1 MNETLT
7 LYKLMILYL
16 LKKVDFPLATTQ
28 ISDFILG
35 MEYTHYF
42 RLQEALSELREAGM
56 IEAENTYR
64 RTLYHLTGGDQVGY
78 MGG

>member
-28 ISDFILG
+28 ISDFMLG
-35 MEYTHYF
+35 MEYTNYF
-42 RLQEALSELREAGM
+42 LK
-56 IEAENTYR
+56 IK
-64 RTLYHLTGGDQVGY
+64 
-78 MGG
+78 